1 MISSETDVQSLNV
14 VAMIAGTAGAVLAGI
29 GAVAGFAAFAGTGN
43 LS

>member
-1 MISSETDVQSLNV
+1 MQTLNI

-29 GAVAGFAAFAGTGN
+29 GAVAGFAAFAGTGA